1 MPANEVLVFAY
12 GELAAFLDDMHE
24 CFGGWAMHYASV
36 GLRDGPAHL
45 TVYAQPAGYA
55 LQ

>member
-55 LQ
+55 LE